1 MEFKVYSYMESVK
14 KKTEIGKILHIA
26 TDEKWVSKAYS
37 IFEQAYAGCNEV
49 LILSESDKLKYVND
63 IPYTILKQ
71 NEINEFRQSE
81 IFRNVKI
88 VFLHSIDLGF
98 YKIRFPHNV
107 KVIWIGFGF
116 DYYDLIYENDDDLL
130 LEKTKEL
137 KLIKGKSHILKNF
150 KIFLMRSFFYR
161 VMKKRISKKAFIKNL
176 DYFIPVLSSE
186 YILIKE
192 NYNGIFPELLDWN
205 YGTLE
210 NDYSINISV
219 PNGSNVLVGNSA
231 TYTNNH
237 LELFDIVKSANLN
250 KENKIICPLSYGDSE
265 YAQHIK
271 KYGEDMFKE
280 QFEAVTGFMDK
291 TKYISLLSS
300 CNVAIFNHVRQQAV
314 GNILIMLYL
323 GAKVYVRRDNPV
335 YAFFIEKGVN
345 IFLIEEIQNE
355 GKIENDLSFDQ
366 IEKNKELLKGLYS
379 NNAMLYKTKKM
390 ISYVLSK
397 S

>member
-1 MEFKVYSYMESVK
+1 MESVNK
-14 KKTEIGKILHIA
+14 KAEISKILHIA

-37 IFEQAYAGCNEV
+37 IFEQAHAGCNEV

-63 IPYTILKQ
+63 IPYTIIKQ
-71 NEINEFRQSE
+71 NEINELRQSE
-81 IFRNVKI
+81 IFRNVKV

-98 YKIRFPHNV
+98 YKITFPHNV

-116 DYYDLIYENDDDLL
+116 DYYDLIYDNDDDLL

-137 KLIKGKSHILKNF
+137 KLIKNKSYTLKTI
-150 KIFLMRSFFYR
+150 KTLLRRSIFYR
-161 VMKKRISKKAFIKNL
+161 VIKKRITKKIFIENI

-186 YILIKE
+186 YILIEK
-192 NYNGIFPELLDWN
+192 NYDGYFPELLDWN

-210 NDYSINISV
+210 NDYSINMSNT
-219 PNGSNVLVGNSA
+219 NGCNVLVGNSA

-237 LELFDIVKSANLN
+237 LELFDIIESANLN
-250 KENKIICPLSYGDSE
+250 KGKKIICPLSYGESE

-271 KYGEDMFKE
+271 KYGEKMFRE
-280 QFEAVTGFMDK
+280 QFEAVIGFMDK
-291 TKYISLLSS
+291 DKYISLLSS
-300 CNVAIFNHVRQQAV
+300 CNVAIFNHIRQQAM
-314 GNILIMLYL
+314 GNIIIMLYL

-355 GKIENDLSFDQ
+355 GKIENDLSCCQ
-366 IEKNKELLKGLYS
+366 IEKNKELLKGIYS
-379 NNAMLYKTKKM
+379 NNVMLDKTKKM

-397 S
+397 R